1 MKVNVFYPLFALAA
15 LAVWIKPDAPSAPTA
30 PAPAASA
37 AAAPAA
43 NLEVARETDES
54 VGQASLPRADD
65 GHFYADVAINGASA
79 HMLVDTG
86 ATTIA
91 LTAQDAQAAGLSW
104 QPEDV
109 KPVARG
115 ANGEV
120 DGVRL
125 KLDRVQLG
133 DIDLHNIDAVVVPR
147 GLGISLLGQSFLRRV
162 DRVEIGDGKMVLG
175 A

>member
-1 MKVNVFYPLFALAA
+1 VKVNAFYALFGLAA
-15 LAVWIKPDAPSAPTA
+15 LAVWLKPDHADAPAA
-30 PAPAASA
+30 RPAPAL
-37 AAAPAA
+37 AAAPGQVAVAQA
-43 NLEVARETDES
+43 NEVPD
-54 VGQASLPRADD
+54 GQASLPRASD
-65 GHFYADVAINGASA
+65 GHFYADVTVDGASA

-91 LTAQDAQAAGLSW
+91 LTAEDAEAAGLSW

-109 KPVARG
+109 KPVAKG

-133 DIDLHNIDAVVVPR
+133 DIELHDVDAVVVPK
-147 GLGISLLGQSFLRRV
+147 GLGISLLGQSFLGRIG
-162 DRVEIGDGKMVLG
+162 RVEIGDGKMVLG